1 MAEIR
6 NQTRDKIVGEFE
18 TMRSFELS
26 AHDLYTQIAADPRV
40 REPRIKDTFAELARD
55 ERRHA
60 ELAQEIID
68 LANEAL

>member
-1 MAEIR
+1 MAQIR
-6 NQTRDKIVGEFE
+6 NQDKDKIIGEFE

-26 AHDLYTQIAADPRV
+26 AHDLYAQIAADPRV
-40 REPRIKDTFAELARD
+40 TDPRIRDAFVELARD

-68 LANEAL
+68 LVNRTL